1 MKFDIAPVA
10 TKEDVMRRGK
20 LVCVFVLLMPAFA
33 MPESPQGSWNNLSQL
48 TSGQKVRIVLNGA
61 KAYMGEFRSVN
72 ESGIVVRGAAGEQ
85 VFDRQNVRRVS
96 TKGISHRGR
105 NALIGAAVAG
115 GIGAVGGG
123 ACDYREVIPCGG
135 SGAAMIGAVSAGWGA
150 LVGALIP
157 TGRWHDVYRAQ

>member
-1 MKFDIAPVA
+1 
-10 TKEDVMRRGK
+10 MRRGR
-20 LVCVFVLLMPAFA
+20 LVFAIALLMPAFA
-33 MPESPQGSWNNLSQL
+33 MAQSPQSSWDNLSQMKD
-48 TSGQKVRIVLNGA
+48 GQKVRIVLNGA
-61 KAYMGEFRSVN
+61 KAYTGEFRSVN
-72 ESGIVVRGAAGEQ
+72 ETGIVVRGEAGEQ

-135 SGAAMIGAVSAGWGA
+135 TGAAMIGAISAGWGA
-150 LVGALIP
+150 VVGALIP

>member
-1 MKFDIAPVA
+1 
-10 TKEDVMRRGK
+10 MRRIRLILLCAI
-20 LVCVFVLLMPAFA
+20 LVPALGMA
-33 MPESPQGSWNNLSQL
+33 QATQDSWDNLSQL
-48 TSGQKVRIVLNGA
+48 TGGQKVRIVLNGA
-61 KAYMGEFRSVN
+61 KAYTGEFRSVN
-72 ESGIVVRGAAGEQ
+72 ETGIVVRGEAGEQ
-85 VFDRQNVRRVS
+85 VFERQNVRRVS

-135 SGAAMIGAVSAGWGA
+135 TGAAMIGAISAGWGA
-150 LVGALIP
+150 VVGALIP